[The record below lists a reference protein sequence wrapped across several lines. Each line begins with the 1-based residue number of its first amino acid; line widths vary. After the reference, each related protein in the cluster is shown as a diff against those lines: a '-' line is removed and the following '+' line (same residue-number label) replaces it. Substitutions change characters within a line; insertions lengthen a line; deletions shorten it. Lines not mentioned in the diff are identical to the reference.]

1 MFVSFSLPSKIS
13 FMKKLLPILLFLLAL
28 FSSTAQEMKAK
39 RYQRFAYEQMS
50 GEYCMDITG
59 DTYHGVWHH
68 ILTLNSDRTFTIYDS
83 GLGMLGES
91 RRTGEYTIVGNQ
103 LRLDF
108 KNENQY
114 VKPSYDR
121 DFTVLHFYDK
131 WSKDSLPVLIRVFPE
146 QRENDT
152 VEVVLSGIDTIK
164 GEFDSI
170 LCVSLAEHFVIPS
183 KYAGYDITIFL
194 FNHRG
199 DPENPISCTK
209 PIWRIRSKNKII
221 DPYYPFRYRV
231 FRRKIETD

>member
-1 MFVSFSLPSKIS
+1 MPKIPS
-13 FMKKLLPILLFLLAL
+13 MKNRLSILLLLFTFCAVNAL
-28 FSSTAQEMKAK
+28 SAQEIKEK

-50 GEYCMDITG
+50 GEYCIDITG

-68 ILTLNSDRTFTIYDS
+68 ILTLNRDRTFTIYDS

-114 VKPSYDR
+114 VKPNHDR

-146 QRENDT
+146 QGENHIG
-152 VEVVLSGIDTIK
+152 EVVLSGIDTIK
-164 GEFDSI
+164 GKFDSI
-170 LCVSLAEHFVIPS
+170 LCMSFEDSFVIPS

-194 FNHRG
+194 FNYYK
-199 DPENPISCTK
+199 PENAIECTK
-209 PIWRIRSKNKII
+209 PIWKIRSKSAVIN
-221 DPYYPFRYRV
+221 PYNPSRQRV
-231 FRRKIETD
+231 FRRKIGTD